1 MSSFT
6 VNCCSI
12 AGINCTLYLLAPM
25 NVFKDYQLNIIL
37 SSTYTTHENEDTLF
51 DQNIKGL
58 KRWALEGTRFMKTR
72 L

>member
-1 MSSFT
+1 MRMK
-6 VNCCSI
+6 
-12 AGINCTLYLLAPM
+12 G
-25 NVFKDYQLNIIL
+25 
-37 SSTYTTHENEDTLF
+37 TLF